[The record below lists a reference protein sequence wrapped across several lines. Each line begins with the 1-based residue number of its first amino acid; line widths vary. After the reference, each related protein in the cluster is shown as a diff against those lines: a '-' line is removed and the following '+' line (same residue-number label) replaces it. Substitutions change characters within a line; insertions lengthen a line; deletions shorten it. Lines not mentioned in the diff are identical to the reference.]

1 MKQLGTAAGAAAL
14 VGSPSA
20 ARAPSPRPDL
30 DAIESD
36 LAGVEMALARL
47 DTGEYWRDEIT
58 GADLDEA
65 VLALHPTARR
75 SADTAD

>member
-1 MKQLGTAAGAAAL
+1 MTEPNDVEIQPMMPT
-14 VGSPSA
+14 S
-20 ARAPSPRPDL
+20 RPDL
-30 DAIESD
+30 DGIESD

-75 SADTAD
+75 SAS